1 MAQPH
6 QDKYIKGQKDV
17 GGYTMFPPML
27 PQVQWASLP
36 RPTTTACLASHGY
49 AAEFGVAYRPDD
61 SFKILAKANYI
72 ALWIEQTKDVWG
84 G

>member
-1 MAQPH
+1 MWAATPCSA
-6 QDKYIKGQKDV
+6 
-17 GGYTMFPPML
+17 PML
-27 PQVQWASLP
+27 PLAAWAISA

-72 ALWIEQTKDVWG
+72 ALWIDQSKDVWG